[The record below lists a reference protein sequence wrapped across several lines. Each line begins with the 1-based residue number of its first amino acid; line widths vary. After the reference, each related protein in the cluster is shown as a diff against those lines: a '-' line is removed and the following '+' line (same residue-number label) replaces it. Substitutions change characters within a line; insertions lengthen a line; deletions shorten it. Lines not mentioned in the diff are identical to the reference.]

1 MRVHRSGRAA
11 VLAAGAALACV
22 ASSTVSSAQQEA
34 APSLA
39 AKAAVVTPA
48 AVAVPETT
56 ETYAGP
62 NRALVG
68 TGLVTFGLSYVPALI
83 VASQSNQQA
92 DHHLYVPVV
101 GPWLDLVNR
110 PACGPESVACD
121 TETTN
126 KVLIGV
132 DGVFQG
138 IGALTLIAG
147 FLSPEHESEVVTTG
161 KPSIHLSP
169 ARMGAGGYGVTAFGD
184 F

>member
-1 MRVHRSGRAA
+1 MRGHLSGRAA
-11 VLAAGAALACV
+11 VVAVGAALGCV
-22 ASSTVSSAQQEA
+22 VSTA
-34 APSLA
+34 AFA
-39 AKAAVVTPA
+39 EEAVVP
-48 AVAVPETT
+48 VGETT
-56 ETYAGP
+56 QSYTGP

-68 TGLVTFGLSYVPALI
+68 TGLVTFGLSYIPAVI
-83 VASQSNQQA
+83 VASQSDQQA

-110 PACGPESVACD
+110 PACGPESVQCD

-138 IGALTLIAG
+138 IGALTTIVG
-147 FLSPEHESEVVTTG
+147 FLAPEHETEVVTTS
-161 KPSIHLSP
+161 KPSVHVSP
-169 ARMGAGGYGVTAFGD
+169 ARMGAGGYGLTAFGN